1 MTMNWRKSPEALVRT
16 FDTLVPDD
24 PDVERRKMF
33 GYPAAFVGGNLFMS
47 LFQDSFVLRLSDDD
61 RRALLA
67 YDGAAPFEPM
77 PGRPMR
83 EYVTAPPAMVARPRT
98 LAPWIRKA
106 LEQGRSVPP
115 KGAKRRT
122 PAAIPARTKGSA
134 PARRVTRR

>member
-16 FDTLVPDD
+16 FETLVPGD

-47 LFQDSFVLRLSDDD
+47 LFQDSLVLRLGDND
-61 RRALLA
+61 RATFLA

-83 EYVTAPPAMVARPRT
+83 EYVTAPPAMIVRKKT
-98 LAPWIRKA
+98 LTPWIRKA
-106 LEQGRSVPP
+106 LEYGRSVPP
-115 KGAKRRT
+115 KGAKRGT
-122 PAAIPARTKGSA
+122 PAATRARTKGAA
-134 PARRVTRR
+134 PARRATRP